1 MATGCLSYGTV
12 DDGLAS
18 HAKNLIYTVEVS
30 SARSRKERAIRF
42 SLYNQASLRCV
53 LNVVFIDSTLYEA
66 AGNMRAE
73 TEFALLAGF
82 QHSMAILQQMSC
94 LNYDFS
100 RFELAEEV

>member
-1 MATGCLSYGTV
+1 
-12 DDGLAS
+12 
-18 HAKNLIYTVEVS
+18 
-30 SARSRKERAIRF
+30 
-42 SLYNQASLRCV
+42 
-53 LNVVFIDSTLYEA
+53 VVFIDSTLYEA